1 MMSSMPEVFAV
12 DCTGAAIH
20 VVRLAIGERL
30 LLIEQLTLKGMQ
42 EFQDYW
48 GRILRESPWLC
59 IVAEDYPNDP
69 AGVLPLIEQ
78 RHKIDRQFVKFRDV
92 AYQLPFRELG
102 IEIKYQRAGAL
113 AINKANQLQ
122 ASGLARDL
130 MDRISELQRQLN
142 RTETEAARLF
152 LALTSSISDLTIP
165 F

>member
-1 MMSSMPEVFAV
+1 MSSIPEVFAV
-12 DCTGAAIH
+12 DCTEAAVH

-30 LLIEQLTLKGMQ
+30 LLIEQLTLKGIQ
-42 EFQDYW
+42 EFHDYW
-48 GRILRESPWLC
+48 GRILSESPWIC

-69 AGVLPLIEQ
+69 AGVLPLIQQ
-78 RHKIDRQFVKFRDV
+78 RYRIDRQFVKFREA

-102 IEIKYQRAGAL
+102 IELKYQRAGAL
-113 AINKANQLQ
+113 ALNKANQIQ
-122 ASGLARDL
+122 ASALARDL
-130 MDRISELQRQLN
+130 MDRISELQRNLN